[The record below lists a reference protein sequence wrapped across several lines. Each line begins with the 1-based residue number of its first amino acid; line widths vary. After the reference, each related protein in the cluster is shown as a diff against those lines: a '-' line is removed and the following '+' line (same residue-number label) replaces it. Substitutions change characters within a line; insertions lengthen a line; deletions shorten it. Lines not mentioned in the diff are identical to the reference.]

1 MGLSE
6 NAKEWIKDILV
17 AVVVSIVILQF
28 IKPTI
33 VREHSMEN
41 TLKENDYI
49 LVSRQA
55 YALFGDPESGDIV
68 VFRSALKTPAGK
80 DKLLVKRIIAVP
92 GDTVAIEDG
101 WVILNGEALEEPYT
115 KDGYTA
121 SELEEVTVPEGYLF
135 AMGDNRQN
143 SMDSRDSRVGMIPLE
158 DVLGK
163 AFFRLYPFDHIGGLD

>member
-17 AVVVSIVILQF
+17 AVVVSIIILQF

-49 LVSRQA
+49 LLSRQA
-55 YALFGDPESGDIV
+55 YTLFGEPEQGDIV
-68 VFRSALKTPAGK
+68 VFRSELKMPTGE

-92 GDTVAIEDG
+92 GDTIAIEDG
-101 WVILNGEALEEPYT
+101 WVILNGEALEESYT

-121 SELEEVTVPEGYLF
+121 TDMEEITVPQDFLF

-143 SMDSRDSRVGMIPLE
+143 SMDSRDDRVGMIPV
-158 DVLGK
+158 DAVVGK